1 MQLKVSWER
10 WMRTVT
16 ACAVFMVALL
26 VLAAC
31 AAPPAAPAA
40 APSGNAAATA
50 AAAGEPQKGGVLTVA
65 RPGDANLWDPKFT
78 NDNLSL
84 WAQNQIYA
92 TLMQNSPDG
101 KELRPWL
108 AESYEFNDDATQVTF
123 KLHDNAKFCD
133 GTPITADDVKW
144 SLDRGMD
151 EDSAV
156 SWQFFSSPKIEV
168 VDPRTVKFTLDHPNV
183 AFPNYLTL
191 WGMSI
196 LSKAYADANGVEA
209 LSDKPLGSGPF
220 CLDTWNKGQ
229 EIILKPNPGYWADD
243 GPFVDEVHIKVVQD
257 DNARVLQVQTGEVDI
272 ALDVPYAQVEALK
285 SVQGVEVGVD
295 TLYGTA
301 AIPLNQKTV
310 PQFAD
315 KKVRQAMAYAI
326 DRQALVDA
334 VLLGEGEVAKSP
346 FYGPNILYWTG
357 DYEIPFD
364 LDKAKQLMAESSA
377 PDGFAAELLIP
388 SGDSMAQ
395 QTAVILK
402 DQLAKINIDITITP
416 VESGTWWEM
425 WSGGTYQMLYKLGT
439 NDVIDPAENMPFDFW
454 SKEEGGSDAAFTGY
468 HNDRIVELSKQA
480 EGEFDTAKRAEMYR
494 ELQQIAMD
502 DVPQLWLFHPSNRWA
517 TRDNIEG
524 FSVFPTGLHRF
535 WLVSKAAN

>member
-1 MQLKVSWER
+1 ME
-10 WMRTVT
+10 
-16 ACAVFMVALL
+16 
-26 VLAAC
+26 
-31 AAPPAAPAA
+31 
-40 APSGNAAATA
+40 
-50 AAAGEPQKGGVLTVA
+50 
-65 RPGDANLWDPKFT
+65 
-78 NDNLSL
+78 
-84 WAQNQIYA
+84 
-92 TLMQNSPDG
+92 
-101 KELRPWL
+101 
-108 AESYEFNDDATQVTF
+108 
-123 KLHDNAKFCD
+123 
-133 GTPITADDVKW
+133 
-144 SLDRGMD
+144 

-168 VDPRTVKFTLDHPNV
+168 IDPLTVKFTLDHPNV

-285 SVQGVEVGVD
+285 SVPGVEVGVD

-315 KKVRQAMAYAI
+315 QKVRQAMAYAI

-334 VLLGEGEVAKSP
+334 VLLGQGEVAKSP

-402 DQLAKINIDITITP
+402 DQLAKHQHRHHHHP
-416 VESGTWWEM
+416 GRVGHVV
-425 WSGGTYQMLYKLGT
+425 G
-439 NDVIDPAENMPFDFW
+439 DVVGRHLP
-454 SKEEGGSDAAFTGY
+454 DALQAG
-468 HNDRIVELSKQA
+468 HERRDRP
-480 EGEFDTAKRAEMYR
+480 GR
-494 ELQQIAMD
+494 EHAVRLLVD
-502 DVPQLWLFHPSNRWA
+502 GRGRF
-517 TRDNIEG
+517 G
-524 FSVFPTGLHRF
+524 CGLHR
-535 WLVSKAAN
+535 LSQRPHRRAEQAGRGRVRHDQARRAVPRAAADRDGRSAAAVALPSVEPVGDAGQHRRLLGLPDRPAPLLAGVEGGELGKGTRSGASGAQASADVASEPSSSAPERCRRGRLRSKGFGLRAHWRKYTFQEPAM

>member
-1 MQLKVSWER
+1 MKR
-10 WMRTVT
+10 TIAWMLVVLVIGVTV
-16 ACAVFMVALL
+16 AGCVQ
-26 VLAAC
+26 
-31 AAPPAAPAA
+31 PPAPGASAPAA
-40 APSGNAAATA
+40 DTA
-50 AAAGEPQKGGVLTVA
+50 SSDAGGGGVLTVA
-65 RPGDANLWDPKFT
+65 RSADANLWDPKFT
-78 NDNLSL
+78 NDNNSL
-84 WAQNQIYA
+84 WAQTQIFA

-108 AESYEFNDDATQVTF
+108 AESFEFNEDATEVTF
-123 KLHDNAKFCD
+123 KLHDDAKFCD
-133 GTPITADDVKW
+133 GSQITAEDVKW
-144 SLDRGMD
+144 SLDRGME

-156 SWQFFSSPKIEV
+156 SWQFFSNPKIEV
-168 VDPRTVKFTLDHPNV
+168 IDDLTVKFTLDRPNV

-196 LSKAYADANGVEA
+196 LSKKYAEEVGLEA
-209 LSDKPLGSGPF
+209 LAEKPLGSGPF
-220 CLDTWNKGQ
+220 CLDRWEKGQ
-229 EIILKPNPGYWADD
+229 LIVLKPNPGYWGDD
-243 GPFVDEVHIKVVQD
+243 GSKVDEVQLRVVQD

-272 ALDVPYAQVEALK
+272 ALDIPYAQVESLK
-285 SVQGVEVGVD
+285 SAPGVKVMVD

-326 DRQALVDA
+326 DRQAIVNA
-334 VLLGEGEVAKSP
+334 VLLGQGEVAKSP
-346 FYGPNILYWTG
+346 FYGPAILYWTG
-357 DYEIPFD
+357 DFEIPYD
-364 LDKAKQLMAESSA
+364 LEKAKQLMAESSA

-402 DQLAKINIDITITP
+402 DQLAQINIDVTITP

-454 SKEEGGSDAAFTGY
+454 SVEEGGSDAAFTGFY
-468 HNDRIVELSKQA
+468 NERIVELSQA
-480 EGEFDTAKRAEMYR
+480 AESEFDATKRGELYY

-502 DVPQLWLFHPSNRWA
+502 EVPQLWLFHPSNRWA

-535 WLVSKAAN
+535 WLASKTE

>member
-1 MQLKVSWER
+1 MHMKVRWGNLLKAGSIP
-10 WMRTVT
+10 
-16 ACAVFMVALL
+16 A
-26 VLAAC
+26 LAA
-31 AAPPAAPAA
+31 AAMLLSACTAVPAAPAA
-40 APSGNAAATA
+40 APGGEAATA
-50 AAAGEPQKGGVLTVA
+50 AAAGEAQGGGVLTVA
-65 RPGDANLWDPKFT
+65 RKADANLWDPKFT
-78 NDNLSL
+78 NDNDSL

-108 AESYEFNDDATQVTF
+108 AESFEFNEDATEVTF
-123 KLHDNAKFCD
+123 KLHDNAQFCD
-133 GTPITADDVKW
+133 GTPITAEDVKW
-144 SLDRGMD
+144 SLDRGME

-168 VDPRTVKFTLDHPNV
+168 VDDLTVKFTLDRPNV

-196 LSKAYADANGVEA
+196 LSKAYAENEGVEA
-209 LSDKPLGSGPF
+209 LSDTPLGSGPF
-220 CLDTWNKGQ
+220 CLDSWDKGQ
-229 EIILKPNPGYWADD
+229 QIVLKPNPGYWADD
-243 GPFVDEVHIKVVQD
+243 GPFVDEVQLKVVQD
-257 DNARVLQVQTGEVDI
+257 DNARVLQLQTGEVDI
-272 ALDVPYAQVEALK
+272 ALDIPYAQVEALK
-285 SVQGVEVGVD
+285 SMPGVEVMVD

-301 AIPLNQKTV
+301 AIPLNQRTV

-334 VLLGEGEVAKSP
+334 VLLGQGEVAKSP
-346 FYGPNILYWTG
+346 FYGPAILYWTG
-357 DYEIPFD
+357 DFEIPYD
-364 LDKAKQLMAESSA
+364 LEMAKQLMAESSA

-388 SGDSMAQ
+388 SGDSLAQ

-402 DQLAKINIDITITP
+402 DQLAQLNIDITITP
-416 VESGTWWEM
+416 VEAGTWWEM
-425 WSGGTYQMLYKLGT
+425 WSGGTYEMLYKLGT

-454 SKEEGGSDAAFTGY
+454 SKEEGGSDAAFTGFY
-468 HNDRIVELSKQA
+468 NARIVELSKQA
-480 EGEFDTAKRAEMYR
+480 EGEFDSAKRAELYR

-502 DVPQLWLFHPSNRWA
+502 EVPQLWLFHPSNRWA

-535 WLVSKAAN
+535 WLVSKSAE

>member
-1 MQLKVSWER
+1 MDKKVSWER
-10 WMRTVT
+10 WIRTAKGLVVCGAT
-16 ACAVFMVALL
+16 L
-26 VLAAC
+26 VLLAGC
-31 AAPPAAPAA
+31 AAPPAVPAAAPAEGAAAPAA
-40 APSGNAAATA
+40 AP
-50 AAAGEPQKGGVLTVA
+50 GEPQKGGVLTVA
-65 RPGDANLWDPKFT
+65 RQADANLWDPKFT
-78 NDNLSL
+78 NDNDSL

-101 KELRPWL
+101 KELLPWL
-108 AESYEFNDDATQVTF
+108 AESFEFNDDATEVTF

-133 GTPITADDVKW
+133 DTPITAEDVKW
-144 SLDRGMD
+144 SLDRGME

-156 SWQFFSSPKIEV
+156 SWQFFSSPTIEV
-168 VDPRTVKFTLDHPNV
+168 IDDLTVKFTLDRPNV
-183 AFPNYLTL
+183 AFPNYHTL

-196 LSKAYADANGVEA
+196 LSKKYAEANGVEA

-220 CLDTWNKGQ
+220 CLDSWSKGQ
-229 EIILKPNPGYWADD
+229 EIVLKPNPGYWGDD
-243 GPFVDEVHIKVVQD
+243 GPYVDEVQLKVVQD
-257 DNARVLQVQTGEVDI
+257 DNARVLQVQTGEADI
-272 ALDVPYAQVEALK
+272 ALNVPYAQVEALK
-285 SVQGVEVGVD
+285 SVPGVKVAVD

-301 AIPLNQKTV
+301 AIPLNQRTV

-334 VLLGEGEVAKSP
+334 VLLGQGEVAKSP
-346 FYGPNILYWTG
+346 FYGPSILYWTG

-364 LDKAKQLMAESSA
+364 LEKAKQLMAESSA
-377 PDGFAAELLIP
+377 PDGFAAELTIP
-388 SGDSMAQ
+388 SGDTLAQ

-402 DQLAKINIDITITP
+402 DQLAQLNIDITITP
-416 VESGTWWEM
+416 VEAGTWWEM

-454 SKEEGGSDAAFTGY
+454 SKEEGGSDAAFTGFY
-468 HNDRIVELSKQA
+468 NARIVELSKQA
-480 EGEFDTAKRAEMYR
+480 EGEFDPAKRAELYR

-502 DVPQLWLFHPSNRWA
+502 EVPQLWLFHPSNRWA

-535 WLVSKAAN
+535 WQVSKTTE